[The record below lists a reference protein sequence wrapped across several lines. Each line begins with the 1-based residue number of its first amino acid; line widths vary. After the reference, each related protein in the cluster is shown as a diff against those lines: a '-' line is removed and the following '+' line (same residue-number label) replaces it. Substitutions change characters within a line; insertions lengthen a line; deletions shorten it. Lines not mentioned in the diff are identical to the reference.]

1 MSQNPPGLQPSPLPP
16 PPPGPLGPP
25 KVDMM
30 ASREMQAWIA
40 RLEAQHKTVG
50 KRNRYLAAALALGI
64 AILLAALGAVY
75 QSAVGSYAVVD
86 GLTVTRDPAS
96 QGRIGIRFDVRAAG
110 KVVYH
115 RTSGKIETEVVDYFS
130 KTGPVE
136 RWWSW
141 VYEPGKNINVTLW
154 YRSGLLRTSDRRQ
167 FPTSS
172 RADIVI
178 LIDTTGS
185 MDRSIG
191 DLKDKCL
198 AFCEKLKQQSLD
210 HRIAVIGFG
219 DVHDEPWLDK
229 HDFTKDAVEF
239 QNWVTNLPRFERSGV
254 HQSAL
259 DALEEGLSLPLD
271 DGAMHLFYLVS
282 DASYHDPSRNGAT
295 AADIAAKLDKA
306 KVQLHVFSEPEYET
320 DYRKVIVGGGKF
332 QPMEN
337 FGKVLSEGRVLED

>member
-1 MSQNPPGLQPSPLPP
+1 MSQDPPLLPTSPLPP
-16 PPPGPLGPP
+16 PPPGPLLPP

-40 RLEAQHKTVG
+40 RLEAQHVTVG
-50 KRNRYLAAALALGI
+50 KRNRYLGVALALGI
-64 AILLAALGAVY
+64 LILLAALGAVY
-75 QSAVGSYAVVD
+75 RSAVGSYAVVE
-86 GLTVTRDPAS
+86 GLSITRDPAS
-96 QGRIGIRFDVRAAG
+96 QGRIGIRFDVRAPG

-115 RTSGKIETEVVDYFS
+115 RTSGKIETEVVDYFN
-130 KTGPVE
+130 KTGPVQ

-141 VYEPGKNINVTLW
+141 VYEPGKNIDVALR
-154 YRSGLLRTSDRRQ
+154 YRSGLLPASERHQ
-167 FPTSS
+167 FTTSS

-239 QNWVTNLPRFERSGV
+239 QTWVTNLPRFERSDV

-259 DALEEGLSLPLD
+259 DALEEALSLPLD
-271 DGAMHLFYLVS
+271 ERAMHLFYLVS
-282 DASYHDPSRNGAT
+282 DASYHEPSRSGAK
-295 AADIAAKLDKA
+295 AADVAAKLEKA
-306 KVQLHVFSEPEYET
+306 KVQLHVFSEAEYEA

-332 QPMEN
+332 QEMEN